1 MECCSICYDPLNG
14 EKESAFLNDEGNENT
29 AAAVVVFGENH
40 NTLTLDERWD
50 GCLAN
55 PKLQFCNECIFQY
68 LQVRSLLTPLPLLG
82 LTLEGSNIRIKTQ

>member
-14 EKESAFLNDEGNENT
+14 DKVSAFLNDEAPND
-29 AAAVVVFGENH
+29 AVVEVGN
-40 NTLTLDERWD
+40 NVIALDERWD

-68 LQVRSLLTPLPLLG
+68 LQVRF
-82 LTLEGSNIRIKTQ
+82 